1 MDVEEF
7 RRFIA
12 SLNQLDRLL
21 RRPIGDSAKDEEN
34 KTPVQVDESKLDAE
48 LTALKK
54 SCETT
59 PADNCILPRR
69 RYLIPVL
76 SNICERILRIL
87 EIMVIDAGSHHIS
100 VGDRP
105 N

>member
-21 RRPIGDSAKDEEN
+21 RRPIGDSDKGEEN

-48 LTALKK
+48 LTAL
-54 SCETT
+54 E
-59 PADNCILPRR
+59 
-69 RYLIPVL
+69 
-76 SNICERILRIL
+76 EELRN
-87 EIMVIDAGSHHIS
+87 DSS
-100 VGDRP
+100 R
-105 N
+105 

>member
-21 RRPIGDSAKDEEN
+21 RRPIGDSAKGEEN

-48 LTALKK
+48 LTAL
-54 SCETT
+54 E
-59 PADNCILPRR
+59 
-69 RYLIPVL
+69 
-76 SNICERILRIL
+76 EELRN
-87 EIMVIDAGSHHIS
+87 DSS
-100 VGDRP
+100 R
-105 N
+105 